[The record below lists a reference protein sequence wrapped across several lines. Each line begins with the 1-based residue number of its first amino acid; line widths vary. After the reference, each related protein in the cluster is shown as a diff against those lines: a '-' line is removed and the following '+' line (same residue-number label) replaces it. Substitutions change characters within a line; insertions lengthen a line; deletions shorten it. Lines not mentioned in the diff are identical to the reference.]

1 MKSKLL
7 IIAVCIV
14 GVVFMWNCKPQKRI
28 AANYTFKTEC
38 LGVEGD
44 GSQTVKSWGN
54 GRNRADAIEQ
64 AYKTAVKDV
73 LFTGISYGQ
82 SECNVKPVIFE
93 VNAQERHEDYFNKF
107 FADGGPY
114 KEFVS
119 EKDGTKYHIE
129 VIKERKESGSQEK
142 YGIVVRVLR
151 AELIA
156 KMKADG
162 ILKSN

>member
-1 MKSKLL
+1 
-7 IIAVCIV
+7 
-14 GVVFMWNCKPQKRI
+14 MWNCKPQKRI

-119 EKDGTKYHIE
+119 EKDGSKYHIE